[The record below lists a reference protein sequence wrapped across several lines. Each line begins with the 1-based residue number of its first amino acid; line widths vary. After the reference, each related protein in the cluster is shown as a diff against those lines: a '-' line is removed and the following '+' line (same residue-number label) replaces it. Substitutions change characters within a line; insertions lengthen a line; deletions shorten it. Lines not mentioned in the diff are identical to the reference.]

1 MLDSSPKGE
10 SDCYKRAKRS
20 LGLILEKGEEL
31 KFDHV
36 VEPEVTIVIAS
47 RNPAPFLFRCL
58 EALCLSESVRM
69 EVVVVVESSP
79 RELIALLL
87 DRLKTVVKVR
97 CPEIVSYS
105 DAWNQGANVAR
116 SANIIF
122 LKDDVCVRK
131 DAICATLNALN
142 NDGGVGAV
150 GAMLL
155 DGDGVLIES
164 GSLLNSSGICRSVGR
179 GWNPDDYRVQ
189 YKRDVAFCSGAYLG
203 ITKETFQSI
212 GGFDES
218 FLDEYYEDVDLC
230 LRLNRAG
237 KRTVYDPCSVATR
250 NLEYR
255 DSWEKAAKLMAANRN
270 RLLLIREL
278 ELASFPSQ
286 SDFELDTVH
295 ECARG
300 QRILWVE
307 DAPPF
312 AHMGAGFP
320 RTKEML
326 RTLIELGHSVTLL
339 PTFITT
345 SDFMDV
351 YKDTPREVE
360 VALGVGAEGFDEFWQ
375 RKWKEYDTVIISRP
389 NNLNSIGRIIED
401 TKSKRPDLRLI
412 YDAEAIFANR
422 EINEALYNGEPFSE
436 SEERQLLK
444 AELKLAVIADVILS
458 ISEHE
463 REQFASLGFSKVI
476 MLRHHSTIEP
486 AVRSFAE
493 REGILFVGA
502 VHSDSAPNAIGLID
516 FIENSLPLIRAK
528 LGQDIKL
535 YCAGRYHS
543 DELMKYASDSE
554 VFLGFVEDLSEWYEK
569 CRVFIAPARFAAG
582 IPLKIIEAAS
592 KGIPVV
598 ATTLARSQLGWTE
611 EELISAH
618 TAGAFADACVRV
630 YSEEPLWHQLRMGAL
645 AKIRQ
650 DYSREHIVEAL
661 RCALE

>member
-1 MLDSSPKGE
+1 MLDSLKGE
-10 SDCYKRAKRS
+10 SDFYRRAKRS
-20 LGLILEKGEEL
+20 LELFLETGEGLN
-31 KFDHV
+31 FDSV
-36 VEPEVTIVIAS
+36 AEPEVTIVVAS

-58 EALCLSESVRM
+58 EALSLTESVRM
-69 EVVVVVESSP
+69 EVVVIVESNP
-79 RELIALLL
+79 IELITRLL
-87 DRLKTVVKVR
+87 DRLKAVAKVQ
-97 CPEIVSYS
+97 CLEIASYS
-105 DAWNQGANVAR
+105 SAWNMGADVAR
-116 SANIIF
+116 GADIIF
-122 LKDDVCVRK
+122 LKDDVCVRS
-131 DAICATLNALN
+131 DTICATLSVLN
-142 NDGGVGAV
+142 NEKGVGAV

-189 YKRDVAFCSGAYLG
+189 YRRDVAFCSGAYLG
-203 ITKETFQSI
+203 MAKDTFQSI

-218 FLDEYYEDVDLC
+218 YLDEYYEDVDLC
-230 LRLNRAG
+230 LRLNCAG
-237 KRTVYDPCSVATR
+237 KRIVYDPCSIVTR
-250 NLEYR
+250 NLEFR
-255 DSWEKAAKLMAANRN
+255 DSWESAAKTMAENRN
-270 RLLLIREL
+270 KLLVNREF

-286 SDFELDTVH
+286 SDFELDPVH
-295 ECARG
+295 ECTRG
-300 QRILWVE
+300 QRVLWIE

-326 RTLIELGHSVTLL
+326 RALIELGHSVTLL

-345 SDFMDV
+345 SDFADV

-360 VALGVGAEGFDEFWQ
+360 VALGVGAEGFEEFWQ
-375 RKWKEYDTVIISRP
+375 RRGELYDAVIISRP
-389 NNLNSIGRIIED
+389 NNLSSFGRLIED
-401 TKSKRPDLRLI
+401 TKSKRPGLRLI
-412 YDAEAIFANR
+412 YDAEAVFANR
-422 EINEALYNGEPFSE
+422 EISEALYNGEPFSE
-436 SEERQLLK
+436 SEEKQLLE
-444 AELKLAVIADVILS
+444 AELKPAKAADAILS

-463 REQFASLGFSKVI
+463 RKQFGTLGFSNVV
-476 MLRHHSTIEP
+476 MLRHHSAIEP
-486 AVRSFAE
+486 TVGSFSE

-528 LGQDIKL
+528 LGHDIKL

-554 VFLGFVEDLSEWYEK
+554 VFLGFVEDLSKWYEK
-569 CRVFIAPARFAAG
+569 CRLFIAPARFAAG

-611 EELISAH
+611 KELVSAD
-618 TAGAFADACVRV
+618 TAEAFADACVRA
-630 YSEEPLWHQLRMGAL
+630 YSEEPLWQQLRVGAL
-645 AKIRQ
+645 AKVRQ

>member
-1 MLDSSPKGE
+1 MLDSLKGE
-10 SDCYKRAKRS
+10 SDFYRRAKRS
-20 LGLILEKGEEL
+20 LELFLETGEGLN
-31 KFDHV
+31 FDSV
-36 VEPEVTIVIAS
+36 AEPEVTIVVAS

-58 EALCLSESVRM
+58 EALSLTESVQM
-69 EVVVVVESSP
+69 EVVVIVESNP
-79 RELIALLL
+79 IELITRLL
-87 DRLKTVVKVR
+87 DRLKAVAKVQ
-97 CPEIVSYS
+97 CLEIASYS
-105 DAWNQGANVAR
+105 SAWNMGADVAR
-116 SANIIF
+116 GADIIF
-122 LKDDVCVRK
+122 LKDDVCVRS
-131 DAICATLNALN
+131 DTICATLSVLN
-142 NDGGVGAV
+142 NEKGVGAV

-189 YKRDVAFCSGAYLG
+189 YRRDVAFCSGAYLG
-203 ITKETFQSI
+203 MAKDTFQSI

-218 FLDEYYEDVDLC
+218 YLDEYYEDVDLC
-230 LRLNRAG
+230 LRLNCAG
-237 KRTVYDPCSVATR
+237 KRIVYDPCSIVTR
-250 NLEYR
+250 NLEFR
-255 DSWEKAAKLMAANRN
+255 DSWESAAKTMAENRN
-270 RLLLIREL
+270 KLLVNREF

-286 SDFELDTVH
+286 SDFELDPVH
-295 ECARG
+295 ECTRG
-300 QRILWVE
+300 QRVLWIE

-326 RTLIELGHSVTLL
+326 RALIELGHSVTLL

-345 SDFMDV
+345 SDFADV

-360 VALGVGAEGFDEFWQ
+360 VALGVGGEGFEEFWQ
-375 RKWKEYDTVIISRP
+375 RRGELYDAVIISRP
-389 NNLNSIGRIIED
+389 NNLSSFGRLIED
-401 TKSKRPDLRLI
+401 TKSKRPGLRLI
-412 YDAEAIFANR
+412 YDAEAVFANR
-422 EINEALYNGEPFSE
+422 EISEALYNGEPFSE
-436 SEERQLLK
+436 SEEKQLLE
-444 AELKLAVIADVILS
+444 AELKPSKAADAILS

-463 REQFASLGFSKVI
+463 RKQFGTLGFSNVV
-476 MLRHHSTIEP
+476 MLRHHSAIEP
-486 AVRSFAE
+486 TVGSFSE

-528 LGQDIKL
+528 LGHDIKL

-554 VFLGFVEDLSEWYEK
+554 VFLGFVEDLSKWYEK
-569 CRVFIAPARFAAG
+569 CRLFIAPARFAAG

-611 EELISAH
+611 KELVSAD
-618 TAGAFADACVRV
+618 TAEAFADACVRA
-630 YSEEPLWHQLRMGAL
+630 YSEEPLWQQLRVGAL
-645 AKIRQ
+645 AKVRQ